1 MSELNDAYEQLFQAY
16 GPQHWWPGDS
26 PFEIIIGAILTQNTN
41 WKNVER
47 ALKQLREAEL
57 LSVSSL
63 RKTSVEELAELIRP
77 AGYYRQKA
85 KRLHNF
91 LHFLDE
97 RYDGS
102 LELLF
107 DNSVDELRMELLSI
121 NGIGPETA
129 DSIVLYAANMP
140 TFVID
145 AYTARVFVRHG
156 WIDADARYD
165 DLKQYAESQLPQDTQ
180 LFNEFH
186 ALIVQVG
193 KKHCRKKPDCENC
206 PLSSMLPAA
215 GPYQDF

>member
-47 ALKQLREAEL
+47 ALNHLREADL

-63 RKTSVEELAELIRP
+63 RNTSVEELAELIRP
-77 AGYYRQKA
+77 AGYYRQKS

-193 KKHCRKKPDCENC
+193 KKHCRKTPDCENC
-206 PLSSMLPAA
+206 PLSSMLPSA